1 MILSFSVTN
10 FGPIKDTITLD
21 LQCGCYKE
29 HSDTT
34 APFGDQSYNKM
45 IAMFGPNAS
54 GKSSFIHALRTMKLM
69 VFNSTLAA
77 VGEAL
82 PYNPFLFLE
91 KIAKPTVFNLRF
103 AANGVEFHYAFSY
116 NRNSIL
122 SESLHYSPA
131 GRDTIIFERKD
142 QAFTFTSFEK
152 ELRPLVEKNLPNK
165 LFLVTASQF
174 NFALAHQVF
183 DFFESE
189 LSIVEENVLF
199 TLGRNSNL
207 TALMNDAVIADPHY
221 KSFVLAFLKAAD
233 LNIVDISV
241 KKQRINIP
249 SPINGWPSIQEN
261 QYEVKLFHEVDGKS
275 FPLPLQAESQGT
287 IYLFGLAVVFYK
299 AFIKDQVI
307 VCDELDASMHPALL
321 KMLIQSFAASASAN
335 SQLIF
340 TTHNTSIMSDELFRR
355 DQIWFFDKDEHAQS
369 ELFSLA
375 DFGAR
380 PTDKYE
386 RDYLLG
392 RYGAVPA
399 VMTYLK
405 EGDQ

>member
-1 MILSFSVTN
+1 
-10 FGPIKDTITLD
+10 
-21 LQCGCYKE
+21 
-29 HSDTT
+29 
-34 APFGDQSYNKM
+34 
-45 IAMFGPNAS
+45 
-54 GKSSFIHALRTMKLM
+54 
-69 VFNSTLAA
+69 
-77 VGEAL
+77 
-82 PYNPFLFLE
+82 
-91 KIAKPTVFNLRF
+91 
-103 AANGVEFHYAFSY
+103 
-116 NRNSIL
+116 
-122 SESLHYSPA
+122 
-131 GRDTIIFERKD
+131 
-142 QAFTFTSFEK
+142 
-152 ELRPLVEKNLPNK
+152 
-165 LFLVTASQF
+165 
-174 NFALAHQVF
+174 
-183 DFFESE
+183 
-189 LSIVEENVLF
+189 
-199 TLGRNSNL
+199 
-207 TALMNDAVIADPHY
+207 
-221 KSFVLAFLKAAD
+221 
-233 LNIVDISV
+233 
-241 KKQRINIP
+241 
-249 SPINGWPSIQEN
+249 
-261 QYEVKLFHEVDGKS
+261 
-275 FPLPLQAESQGT
+275 
-287 IYLFGLAVVFYK
+287 LFGLAVVFYK